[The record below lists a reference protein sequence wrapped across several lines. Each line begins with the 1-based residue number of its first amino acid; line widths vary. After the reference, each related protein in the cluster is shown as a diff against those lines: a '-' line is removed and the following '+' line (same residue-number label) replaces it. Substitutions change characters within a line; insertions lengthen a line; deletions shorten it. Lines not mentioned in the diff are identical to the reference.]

1 MKKTWLI
8 CLMSLVVWSLQ
19 AQEED
24 KKEFTDDELIS
35 YATVMVWVEGEK
47 SRMQDAYNSWI
58 QENDSI
64 EASKFSELL
73 KASRSGSL
81 EEVEATEDELTAFNN
96 IQGKNDQQQAD
107 FKEVFVGKIKEEI
120 TVSLYNDLTKALK
133 KDEEL
138 KTRYQTVFDE
148 LLAAATEPVE
158 GEEQVAE
165 GS

>member
-24 KKEFTDDELIS
+24 KTEFTDDELIS

-47 SRMQDAYNSWI
+47 IKMQDAYNGWI

-64 EASKFSELL
+64 EASKFSEML
-73 KASRSGSL
+73 KASRSGNL
-81 EEVEATEDELTAFNN
+81 EEVEATEDELAAFNN
-96 IQGKNDQQQAD
+96 IQAKNEQQQAD

-120 TVSLYNDLTKALK
+120 TVSLYNDLSKALK

-138 KTRYQTVFDE
+138 KTRYQTIFDE
-148 LLAAATEPVE
+148 LLAAATAPVE
-158 GEEQVAE
+158 GEEVAE
-165 GS
+165 EGS

>member
-24 KKEFTDDELIS
+24 KTEFTDDELIS

-47 SRMQDAYNSWI
+47 VKMQDAYNSWI

-64 EASKFSELL
+64 EASKFSEML

-120 TVSLYNDLTKALK
+120 TVSLYNDLSKALK

-158 GEEQVAE
+158 EEEQVEE